1 MQLETV
7 GPLGWNVSKMLGQYC
22 RGTWGARTIPQVDCG
37 FLCIVD
43 TVYICCDN
51 RVSLDNSFF
60 LLIMTAAISNGFEA
74 AGMVWIAGSVRVATA
89 CLRDV
94 AFSGHGARTL
104 TSANADYNRRR
115 GSAKSKRYAPGAIGK
130 FCDGASFVHGD
141 TSARLQ
147 SRIQSRRSLKGQED
161 SILV

>member
-60 LLIMTAAISNGFEA
+60 LLIMTAV
-74 AGMVWIAGSVRVATA
+74 MVPVSSTVIPLPVYKVVYNLGVLSKDKKTQSS
-89 CLRDV
+89 
-94 AFSGHGARTL
+94 FKPEGAVKLIT
-104 TSANADYNRRR
+104 N
-115 GSAKSKRYAPGAIGK
+115 K
-130 FCDGASFVHGD
+130 
-141 TSARLQ
+141 
-147 SRIQSRRSLKGQED
+147 KGQEKKT
-161 SILV
+161 